1 MDNLTLLAEAL
12 RYPRPG
18 QIDELHTQIAS
29 LNGQFSNKAFAK
41 FLAQIQSLSLSEQEE
56 LYTRTLDLSPLAAP
70 YVGYQIW
77 GESYKRGEFMA
88 QLNHEMK
95 ANQIDLEGEL
105 PDHLRPIL
113 QYLSISSSPLP
124 ELIEVLEQAIKAMH
138 SSLKKSDKDN
148 PYLLLFDAIGTVSK
162 SLQIAASSTE

>member
-1 MDNLTLLAEAL
+1 MDNLSLLAEAL

-18 QIDELHTQIAS
+18 QIDELYTKITK
-29 LNGQFSNKAFAK
+29 LNGQFGNKTFAK

-95 ANQIDLEGEL
+95 VHKIDLEGEL

-124 ELIEVLEQAIKAMH
+124 ELIEVLEKSIKKMH
-138 SSLKKSDKDN
+138 DSLKKTEKDN
-148 PYLLLFDAIGTVSK
+148 PFLLLFDAIGTESK
-162 SLQIAASSTE
+162 SLQVNASGTA

>member
-1 MDNLTLLAEAL
+1 MDNLSLLAEAL

-18 QIDELHTQIAS
+18 QIDELYTKITT
-29 LNGQFSNKAFAK
+29 LNGQFGNKTFAK

-88 QLNHEMK
+88 ALNHEMK
-95 ANQIDLEGEL
+95 ANKIDLEGEL

-124 ELIEVLEQAIKAMH
+124 ELIEVLEKSIKKMRD
-138 SSLKKSDKDN
+138 SLKKTEKDN
-148 PYLLLFDAIGTVSK
+148 PFLLLFDAIGTESK
-162 SLQIAASSTE
+162 SLQVNASSTA